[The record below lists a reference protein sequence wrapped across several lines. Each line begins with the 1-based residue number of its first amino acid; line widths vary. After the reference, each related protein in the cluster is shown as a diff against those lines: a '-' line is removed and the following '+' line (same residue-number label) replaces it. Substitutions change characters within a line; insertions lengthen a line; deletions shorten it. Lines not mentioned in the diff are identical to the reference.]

1 MEMWKLFRSW
11 VLFISL
17 STYLAKKIQRTMFTL
32 CNTKKVPLCAP
43 MYMEAVNKQQ
53 TYIIG

>member
-1 MEMWKLFRSW
+1 MWKLFRSW

-32 CNTKKVPLCAP
+32 CDTKKSSTLCSNV
-43 MYMEAVNKQQ
+43 YGSGE
-53 TYIIG
+53 